1 MNAARNTGGSIGIAL
16 ANNVLWDREQF
27 HQSRLVGLVNPST
40 VQYRHAL
47 KQATDYFVGHG
58 SSLAHAQQQAFAW
71 IGQQVQTQATYLG
84 YIDVFWL
91 LMLISVAAVP
101 LALILRN
108 VKLGGPVPAGH

>member
-1 MNAARNTGGSIGIAL
+1 
-16 ANNVLWDREQF
+16 
-27 HQSRLVGLVNPST
+27 
-40 VQYRHAL
+40 
-47 KQATDYFVGHG
+47 
-58 SSLAHAQQQAFAW
+58 
-71 IGQQVQTQATYLG
+71 VQTQATYLG